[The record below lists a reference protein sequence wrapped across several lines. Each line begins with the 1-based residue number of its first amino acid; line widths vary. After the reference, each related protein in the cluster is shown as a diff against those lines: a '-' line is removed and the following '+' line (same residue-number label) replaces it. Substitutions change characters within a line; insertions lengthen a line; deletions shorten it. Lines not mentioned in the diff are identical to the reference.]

1 MIRFRPLP
9 MLTVIAVI
17 AFALLVL
24 LGRWQWQRY
33 GEKLEAAHAPP
44 VVMTIA
50 SYRPIEEGIAL
61 VYGVKDGEPGWRV
74 FAPVLY
80 GEENLFVDAAY
91 VPGVQPPDWRT
102 LRFPAS
108 LTLNA
113 PISGAAIRPAPP
125 APLTNPP
132 SVPDRVWYAVNLQ
145 EMAHAAGLRTVA
157 DYYLATD
164 YTGEDGRPVAN
175 PFVQAS
181 GDPLPPARHLGYAA
195 TWWGLALVLVGIYF
209 AYHVSVGRLSLGAP
223 LKK

>member
-33 GEKLEAAHAPP
+33 EERLEAASAPP
-44 VVMTIA
+44 IEMTIA

-61 VYGVKDGEPGWRV
+61 VYGLKDGEPGWRV

-80 GEENLFVDAAY
+80 GEENLYVDAAF
-91 VPGVQPPDWRT
+91 VQSVEPPDWRT

-113 PISGAAIRPAPP
+113 PISGAAITPSPP
-125 APLTNPP
+125 APLTHAP
-132 SVPDRVWYAVNLQ
+132 SLPDRVWYAVNLE
-145 EMAHAAGLRTVA
+145 EMARAAGLRSVA
-157 DYYLATD
+157 SYYLATD
-164 YTGEDGRPVAN
+164 YVGEDGRPVPN
-175 PFVQAS
+175 PFVGA
-181 GDPLPPARHLGYAA
+181 GDDALTPARHLGYAA
-195 TWWGLALVLVGIYF
+195 TWWGLAIVLVGIYF
-209 AYHVSVGRLSLGAP
+209 AYHVSVGRLKFAP
-223 LKK
+223 PMKK